1 VSKPDVLQIG
11 AYSPWDEEA
20 LAKHFTTHRLFE
32 VADADKAAY
41 IAERADRLEAI
52 ATRGELIVDRS
63 FMEALPNLK
72 IVAVYG
78 VGYDGVDV
86 AAAEALGVRVTNTPD
101 VLTAEVAD
109 FGVAMLLAGA
119 RGIVGGDQWVR
130 SGNWA
135 SQGAF
140 ALQRPVHGKKLG
152 IIGLGRIGK
161 AIAKRC
167 AAFDMEIAYTN
178 RSQAADV
185 DWRYEPDPVKLAA
198 WADYVVVMLP
208 GGPAT
213 RHVVSAEVID
223 AIGPE
228 GMLVN
233 VSRGSTVD
241 EEALIDALKTGRLGF
256 AALDVFENEPNIDQR
271 FFDLPNVL
279 LQPHQGSAT
288 LETRKAMGQLMINN
302 LRAHFAGEA
311 LLTPVV

>member
-1 VSKPDVLQIG
+1 MSKPDVLQIG

-20 LAKHFTTHRLFE
+20 LAEHFAMHRLFE
-32 VADADKAAY
+32 VPDADKAAY
-41 IAERADRLEAI
+41 IAERADRLHAV
-52 ATRGELIVDRS
+52 ATRGELIVDRA
-63 FMEALPNLK
+63 FMETLPNLQ

-86 AAAEALGVRVTNTPD
+86 EVAKSLNVRVTNTPD

-109 FGVAMLLAGA
+109 FGVAMLLAAA

-140 ALQRPVHGKKLG
+140 ELQRPVHSKKLG

-178 RSQAADV
+178 RSQAVDV
-185 DWRYEPDPVKLAA
+185 DWRFEPDPVKLAQ

-213 RHVVSAEVID
+213 RHVVSAQVID

-241 EEALIDALKTGRLGF
+241 EEALIDALKTGRLGY
-256 AALDVFENEPNIDQR
+256 AALDVFENEPNIDTR

-288 LETRKAMGQLMINN
+288 LETRKAMGRLMIDN
-302 LRAHFAGEA
+302 LRAHFAGED